1 MIGLQQPLVVQA
13 EGERYRLIAGHR
25 RRNAL
30 ALLARETAP
39 CIVLAADLDPAI
51 RTLILHWTNTMARGG
66 AGLKGDALAGATKE
80 IESALTDLKKR
91 GVVELPG
98 KLREYVAGLLQ
109 VSESAVARAKAI
121 DAHLI
126 QEWKDIYG
134 KNCINDSVAYELS
147 QCDAVL
153 QLKLHAV
160 YKSKTWQLDAKKVK
174 AHKKAADLGE
184 SIGYRTSWIFVDDP
198 TRYRSPDVN
207 DLFARADQ
215 IGVDPQEMLFD
226 NPDGA
231 PLRTLDE
238 QMRQAVADPQPSPIW
253 HPYPAERPAEG
264 QTVLT
269 RKSTGY
275 YSALWTGG
283 RRSWR
288 RRKVK
293 MKSEPMNLN
302 EVATEDLVAMLR
314 HVSVETG
321 SLACLGCGHEHNC
334 GTRGC
339 ALIREAADR
348 LDALRGPA
356 IIPQAEMTREE
367 AIIIIERVAHTE
379 AKWPGTEDTLE
390 ALNMAVSALRPVSR
404 EQAEKF
410 KEYFDDLY
418 GKGLEV
424 YGWHMNGEAKSF
436 DDFYEDACEYAGL

>member
-1 MIGLQQPLVVQA
+1 MERKLDVGALAGVSNLNTGDMQVRQIPLALIDESQDNRYDQRDIDELAESIEVIGLQQPLVVQA

-66 AGLKGDALAGATKE
+66 AGLKGDAFAGAAKE
-80 IESALTDLKKR
+80 IGAALLDLKKR
-91 GVVELPG
+91 GAVELPG

-147 QCDAVL
+147 QCDVVL
-153 QLKLHAV
+153 QLKLHGV

-275 YSALWTGG
+275 YSALMYRDGAWFLPGFAD
-283 RRSWR
+283 
-288 RRKVK
+288 
-293 MKSEPMNLN
+293 SEMD
-302 EVATEDLVAMLR
+302 VHVDWWSTE
-314 HVSVETG
+314 
-321 SLACLGCGHEHNC
+321 LA
-334 GTRGC
+334 
-339 ALIREAADR
+339 
-348 LDALRGPA
+348 P
-356 IIPQAEMTREE
+356 EE
-367 AIIIIERVAHTE
+367 
-379 AKWPGTEDTLE
+379 G
-390 ALNMAVSALRPVSR
+390 
-404 EQAEKF
+404 
-410 KEYFDDLY
+410 
-418 GKGLEV
+418 
-424 YGWHMNGEAKSF
+424 
-436 DDFYEDACEYAGL
+436 